1 MSLRIGVLHGPNLN
15 SLGTREPSIYGS
27 MTLDQINAM
36 ISDAAES
43 GGVGITTFQSN
54 QEGDLVDWVQAETS
68 EVSGWVVNAA
78 GFTHS
83 SVALRD
89 ALVASER
96 PFVEVHISNVYSRE
110 EFRHR
115 SVLADAAVGVVTGFG
130 PHSYLLGLQGLL
142 AYLAERS

>member
-83 SVALRD
+83 R
-89 ALVASER
+89 R
-96 PFVEVHISNVYSRE
+96 
-110 EFRHR
+110 
-115 SVLADAAVGVVTGFG
+115 
-130 PHSYLLGLQGLL
+130 
-142 AYLAERS
+142 

>member
-1 MSLRIGVLHGPNLN
+1 MNLRIGVLHGPNLN
-15 SLGTREPSIYGS
+15 SLGTREPEIYGS
-27 MTLDQINAM
+27 TTLDEINSL
-36 ISDAAES
+36 ILDSAES
-43 GGVGITTFQSN
+43 RGVSITTFQSN
-54 QEGDLVDWVQAETS
+54 QEGDLVDWVQAEAAA
-68 EVSGWVVNAA
+68 VSGWVVNAA

-89 ALVASER
+89 ALVASDR

-130 PHSYLLGLQGLL
+130 PQSYLLGLQGLIGH
-142 AYLAERS
+142 LAERS